1 MSRTK
6 IEKLIFDKL
15 KTSQKVTPTTLDS
28 TNNMYI
34 EYTHDNVSI
43 IVTNSDTS
51 NSLTI
56 TIKGAPGFSDY
67 VVSVP
72 KSETHVIS
80 NLESA
85 YFKQSDNNLYLDV
98 SANTGTIWAIE
109 DVI

>member
-67 VVSVP
+67 
-72 KSETHVIS
+72 KSRKQCVWIDCTRNG
-80 NLESA
+80 NLLVRITRIQV
-85 YFKQSDNNLYLDV
+85 QSTLRLRNRFLQ
-98 SANTGTIWAIE
+98 
-109 DVI
+109 